1 MRDQRMP
8 TQLPNGDM
16 YLGPHPEGR
25 PDNIS
30 APGTQD
36 PTPVNAAEAALDK
49 VISDATHQPEQA
61 RIECPWCGQ
70 ISEGREAF
78 KTHIKLLH
86 SKEMAA
92 SAEDK
97 RSEDEQAEEFAMEQR
112 AKRAREGE
120 KQEA

>member
-1 MRDQRMP
+1 MP

-16 YLGPHPEGR
+16 YLGPDPSGER

-30 APGTQD
+30 APGGAD
-36 PTPVNAAEAALDK
+36 PKPVNAADLALDQA
-49 VISDATHQPEQA
+49 VDDATHQPGQA

-70 ISEGREAF
+70 IAEGREEF

-86 SKEMAA
+86 SKEMAN
-92 SAEDK
+92 SVKDK
-97 RSEDEQAEEFAMEQR
+97 RSEDEQAEEFAMERR
-112 AKRAREGE
+112 AKRAREAE